1 MGKVQVSE
9 PENLVDHMYMTS
21 VSIVIVTNSSV
32 RNIDCLLVNSRFAAA
47 KQFLSVPCALTC
59 KRLHKCD
66 ACRDDPDLRLNVEG
80 TWDDDVPD
88 INSIVRNIEWL
99 LVNSRFGARK

>member
-9 PENLVDHMYMTS
+9 PENLVDHVYMTS
-21 VSIVIVTNSSV
+21 VSIVSIVSV
-32 RNIDCLLVNSRFAAA
+32 ISTCLLVNSRFGAA

-59 KRLHKCD
+59 KGLHKCD

-80 TWDDDVPD
+80 TWWDDDVPD

-99 LVNSRFGARK
+99 LVNSRFGAGK